1 MGLTAISTALHNEM
15 IIIIKNFEVKI
26 YYFIKKKLQFLK
38 ESDEIASKFTVNLCD
53 SITQAW
59 SEIEDCGQDLLGKN
73 KLKIFNENFIF

>member
-15 IIIIKNFEVKI
+15 IIIIKNFEVKL
-26 YYFIKKKLQFLK
+26 YYLLKEINFFK

-73 KLKIFNENFIF
+73 KLIIFN